1 MKTKNAFTLIETL
14 FAIGILA
21 VSITIL
27 SSLQVRSV
35 LNVLKGR
42 EEIDRIF
49 WVKKGL
55 YSIFLDVP
63 EKPKPIVE
71 DIEHLNL
78 KVVSQVLDIE
88 KKSSLKDFADNV
100 QIVQSEGRWASDLGA
115 RSIKM
120 ISFVLKPEE
129 KKK

>member
-1 MKTKNAFTLIETL
+1 MKTKKAFTLIETL

-27 SSLQVRSV
+27 SSLQIRSV
-35 LNVLKGR
+35 LNVLKGK
-42 EEIDRIF
+42 EDIDRIF
-49 WVKKGL
+49 WVKKAL

-63 EKPKPIVE
+63 QKTKPV
-71 DIEHLNL
+71 IETIENL
-78 KVVSQVLDIE
+78 DLTISSQVVDID
-88 KKSSLKDFADNV
+88 KKSSLKDFADNI
-100 QIVQSEGRWASDLGA
+100 QIIHSEGRWSTDLGA